1 MPSELT
7 TRAAQPRSY
16 LVFHVAGQRYGA
28 PLHSVDEVIRGGE
41 VTPVPGARPDLL
53 GILQLRGRIVPVL
66 DGNRRFGL
74 EATPVDAAL
83 ARIVVLSC
91 NGHQV
96 GLRVDSVGELLNSDS
111 AAEPP
116 PPGRTARDDDPVEGV
131 LPLGERFVALVDVG
145 RLCRLAGAGTA
156 AA

>member
-7 TRAAQPRSY
+7 AQTAQPRSY

-66 DGNRRFGL
+66 DGHRRFGL
-74 EATPVDAAL
+74 AATPVDATL

-96 GLRVDSVGELLNSDS
+96 GVRVDSVGELLHSGG

-116 PPGRTARDDDPVEGV
+116 PPGRASRADDPVEGV
-131 LPLGERFVALVDVG
+131 LPLGEHFVALVHVA
-145 RLCRLAGAGTA
+145 RLCRLAGTGAGA
-156 AA
+156 G